1 MPTSQAEE
9 LGVDT
14 RERWADPAYPQ
25 ELANDGIGAE
35 GLIATPLEQ
44 RKIGCEHGSASRA
57 TWAV

>member
-14 RERWADPAYPQ
+14 RQGWADPAYAQ
-25 ELANDGIGAE
+25 EPANDGIGEE
-35 GLIATPLEQ
+35 GLIATPREQ
-44 RKIGCEHGSASRA
+44 RKIGCEHGLASRA